1 MEDIFKPAGDK
12 EIQGRKDYTVGIAN
26 ALLDDLK
33 DVLPKRYPDM
43 SLVKFSERFLHLK
56 KRGKRTIVIHTGDDF
71 IEVLLGGGVAG
82 GGEKGLHKVWDI
94 PMSEGD
100 KEDVYA
106 FIDKLTRK
114 KGFPKLQE
122 AIDKK
127 KLGQCYILSGRYV
140 MDHPDYKLVHGT
152 ITRKDGYTIQ
162 HAWTEKQTQVG
173 KYPMVMVY
181 DPVMDLELP
190 WDAYERLLG
199 AKVEKKYTAEQMGIT
214 MLKAK
219 HWGPWELT
227 EDIFKPASSQDVA
240 SRKEELMSRP
250 YIKYGQELLDM
261 VKKAFPKVEIRS
273 DIIEE
278 GDFFIEAFITE
289 PQRPADQ
296 HTPFAVW
303 VYEDGKT
310 MVLRDVYSRS
320 EEVVG
325 DFTIDYP
332 AKRLLELV
340 LKPIMREKRLMEG
353 LSKKIYEDIFKPA
366 TQKDLANRAYDQWK
380 LGRPFPFLQHIDP
393 AEVLAKGYGAVKGV
407 QHDPQESSEI
417 WLKHGA
423 EVIINYDEDEV
434 AKEYLEE
441 IPSMTK
447 EYNES
452 GKTAEEWIKSIKG
465 ALIEY
470 SGYSGNEDPAYFW
483 GGNFSY
489 VVFNYEQ
496 AQYVVM
502 DSKVMEGDF
511 ESFWGVLSIG
521 DPKQEIA
528 NTMGYESGDF
538 DQMVDDMER
547 WYDSGGEIVK
557 DPPDPNTDPMQM
569 RFPFMDE
576 PADRR

>member
-1 MEDIFKPAGDK
+1 MEEDIFKPAGDK

-26 ALLDDLK
+26 ALLYELK
-33 DVLPKRYPDM
+33 DVLPKKYPDM
-43 SLVKFSERFLHLK
+43 SLVEFSARFLHLK
-56 KRGKRTIVIHTGDDF
+56 MRGKRTIVIHTGDDF

-82 GGEKGLHKVWDI
+82 GGENGLHKVWDI
-94 PMSEGD
+94 PMSESD
-100 KEDVYA
+100 KEDIYA

-122 AIDKK
+122 AI
-127 KLGQCYILSGRYV
+127 V
-140 MDHPDYKLVHGT
+140 
-152 ITRKDGYTIQ
+152 
-162 HAWTEKQTQVG
+162 
-173 KYPMVMVY
+173 
-181 DPVMDLELP
+181 
-190 WDAYERLLG
+190 
-199 AKVEKKYTAEQMGIT
+199 
-214 MLKAK
+214 
-219 HWGPWELT
+219 T
-227 EDIFKPASSQDVA
+227 EDIFEPAGSQDVA

-250 YIKYGQELLDM
+250 YIKYGQELLGM
-261 VKKAFPKVEIRS
+261 VKKAFPKVEVRS
-273 DIIEE
+273 DINEAGE
-278 GDFFIEAFITE
+278 FFIEAFITE

-296 HTPFAVW
+296 HTPFTVW
-303 VYEDGKT
+303 IYEDGKT

-353 LSKKIYEDIFKPA
+353 SLSRKIYEDIFKPA

-393 AEVLAKGYGAVKGV
+393 AEVLAKGYGAVKGIIY
-407 QHDPQESSEI
+407 DKQERSEI
-417 WLKHGA
+417 WVKHGA

-452 GKTAEEWIKSIKG
+452 GKTAEEWIKSFPG
-465 ALIEY
+465 ALFEY

-511 ESFWGVLSIG
+511 ESFWSAMSIG
-521 DPKQEIA
+521 EPNTEIA
-528 NTMGYESGDF
+528 HNMGYDTGDY
-538 DQMVDDMER
+538 DQMINDIER

>member
-33 DVLPKRYPDM
+33 EVLPKKYPDM

>member
-33 DVLPKRYPDM
+33 EVLPKKYPDM

-227 EDIFKPASSQDVA
+227 EDIFEPASSQDVA

>member
-1 MEDIFKPAGDK
+1 
-12 EIQGRKDYTVGIAN
+12 
-26 ALLDDLK
+26 
-33 DVLPKRYPDM
+33 
-43 SLVKFSERFLHLK
+43 
-56 KRGKRTIVIHTGDDF
+56 
-71 IEVLLGGGVAG
+71 
-82 GGEKGLHKVWDI
+82 
-94 PMSEGD
+94 
-100 KEDVYA
+100 
-106 FIDKLTRK
+106 
-114 KGFPKLQE
+114 
-122 AIDKK
+122 
-127 KLGQCYILSGRYV
+127 
-140 MDHPDYKLVHGT
+140 
-152 ITRKDGYTIQ
+152 
-162 HAWTEKQTQVG
+162 
-173 KYPMVMVY
+173 MVY

-227 EDIFKPASSQDVA
+227 EDIFEPASSQDVA

-250 YIKYGQELLDM
+250 YIKYGQELLGM
-261 VKKAFPKVEIRS
+261 VKKAFPKVEVRS
-273 DIIEE
+273 DIEIEE
-278 GDFFIEAFITE
+278 GDFFIEVFITE

-303 VYEDGKT
+303 IYEDGKT

-353 LSKKIYEDIFKPA
+353 SLSRKIYEDIFKPA

-393 AEVLAKGYGAVKGV
+393 AEVLDKGYGAVKGV
-407 QHDPQESSEI
+407 QHDPQERSEI

-441 IPSMTK
+441 ISSMTK

-483 GGNFSY
+483 GGNFS
-489 VVFNYEQ
+489 
-496 AQYVVM
+496 
-502 DSKVMEGDF
+502 
-511 ESFWGVLSIG
+511 
-521 DPKQEIA
+521 
-528 NTMGYESGDF
+528 
-538 DQMVDDMER
+538 
-547 WYDSGGEIVK
+547 
-557 DPPDPNTDPMQM
+557 
-569 RFPFMDE
+569 
-576 PADRR
+576 